1 MPYPTEWLMRIQKK
15 MEGKIEVRLW
25 SRALTIYDKEASSEE
40 NMDVNNKLTGFNLLL
55 LKK

>member
-1 MPYPTEWLMRIQKK
+1 MRIQKK

-40 NMDVNNKLTGFNLLL
+40 NMDVNNKLTGVNLLL